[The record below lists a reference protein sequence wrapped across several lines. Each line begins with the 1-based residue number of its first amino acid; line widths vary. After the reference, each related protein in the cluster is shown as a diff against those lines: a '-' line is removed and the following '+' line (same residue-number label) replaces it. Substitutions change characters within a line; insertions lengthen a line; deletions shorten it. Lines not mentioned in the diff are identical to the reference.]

1 MRKVF
6 LIFLFF
12 QAIVL
17 ASQSDLPEVYTVKI
31 EDTGNEISFYL
42 DQAVLESIV
51 RATGNFEE
59 TRNLNKIM
67 DLDLNS
73 YVREYKFLQVQ
84 NKNFIEIKIDAVELR
99 SKLFDLNF
107 SLFTEKK
114 LKTVVWIN
122 CNLSRELK
130 SKTYQIAVDECNK
143 LKENITSEAKKRGG
157 RAIYPVLDSTE
168 IMIYEEGKNMENFE
182 NIYFNNEKYS
192 PDGWMYCNREN
203 GFLCYLP
210 EEPNNV
216 FSDLNPYNSF
226 HPLDAIQSLLDKISE
241 PYRVKSGSKNKKILI
256 TVKGNTSYEALQ
268 EFKGLL
274 GQNFLVK
281 KSFLHRLEDN
291 IFSFIVTTDSDSDDL
306 VEVMLTDNLLTLS
319 SKSSEEII
327 FQSMN

>member
-12 QAIVL
+12 QAIFL
-17 ASQSDLPEVYTVKI
+17 TSQSDLPDVYTVKI

-42 DQAVLESIV
+42 DQAVLEAIV

-59 TRNLNKIM
+59 TRKSKKIM

-73 YVREYKFLQVQ
+73 YVREYKFLQEQ

-114 LKTVVWIN
+114 LKAVVWVN

-130 SKTYQIAVDECNK
+130 SKTYQMALDECNN
-143 LKENITSEAKKRGG
+143 LKNIISSEAKKRGG
-157 RAIYPVLDSTE
+157 RAIYPILDSTE
-168 IMIYEEGKNMENFE
+168 ITFYEGKNMESFE
-182 NIYFNNEKYS
+182 NIYFNNEKYA
-192 PDGWMYCNREN
+192 PDGWMYCYREN

-216 FSDLNPYNSF
+216 FSNLNPYNSF
-226 HPLDAIQSLLDKISE
+226 LPFDAIQGLLDDISD
-241 PYRVKSGSKNKKILI
+241 PYRVKSGSKNRKILI
-256 TVKGNTSYEALQ
+256 TVEGNTSFDALQ
-268 EFKGLL
+268 TFKEFLS
-274 GQNFLVK
+274 QNFLVK

-291 IFSFIVTTDSDSDDL
+291 MFSFMVTTDSDSDDL

-327 FQSMN
+327 FQSVN

>member
-12 QAIVL
+12 QAIFL
-17 ASQSDLPEVYTVKI
+17 TSQSDLPDVYTVKI

-42 DQAVLESIV
+42 DQAVLEAIV

-59 TRNLNKIM
+59 TRNSKKIM
-67 DLDLNS
+67 DLDFNS
-73 YVREYKFLQVQ
+73 YVREYKFLQEQ

-99 SKLFDLNF
+99 SKLFELNF

-114 LKTVVWIN
+114 LKAVVWIN

-130 SKTYQIAVDECNK
+130 SKTYQMALNECNN
-143 LKENITSEAKKRGG
+143 LKDIISSEAKKRGG
-157 RAIYPVLDSTE
+157 RAIYPILDSTE
-168 IMIYEEGKNMENFE
+168 ITFYEGKNMESFE

-192 PDGWMYCNREN
+192 PDGWMYCYREN

-216 FSDLNPYNSF
+216 FSNLNPYNSF
-226 HPLDAIQSLLDKISE
+226 LPFDAIQGLLDDISD

-256 TVKGNTSYEALQ
+256 TVQGNTSFDALQ
-268 EFKGLL
+268 TFKEFLS
-274 GQNFLVK
+274 QNFLVK

-291 IFSFIVTTDSDSDDL
+291 VFSFMVITDSDSDDL

-319 SKSSEEII
+319 RKSSEEII
-327 FQSMN
+327 FQSIN

>member
-12 QAIVL
+12 QAIFLV
-17 ASQSDLPEVYTVKI
+17 SQSDLPEVYTVKI

-42 DQAVLESIV
+42 DQAVLEAIV

-59 TRNLNKIM
+59 TRNSKKIM

-73 YVREYKFLQVQ
+73 YVREYKFLQEQ

-114 LKTVVWIN
+114 LKAVVWVN
-122 CNLSRELK
+122 CNLSSELK
-130 SKTYQIAVDECNK
+130 SKTYQMALDECNN
-143 LKENITSEAKKRGG
+143 LKNIISNEAKKRGG
-157 RAIYPVLDSTE
+157 RAIYPILDSTE
-168 IMIYEEGKNMENFE
+168 ITFYEGKNMESFE

-192 PDGWMYCNREN
+192 PDGWMYCFREN

-216 FSDLNPYNSF
+216 FSNLNPYNSF
-226 HPLDAIQSLLDKISE
+226 LPFEAIQGLLDNISD
-241 PYRVKSGSKNKKILI
+241 PYRVKSGSKNRKILI
-256 TVKGNTSYEALQ
+256 TVEGNISFDALQ
-268 EFKGLL
+268 TFKEFLS
-274 GQNFLVK
+274 QNFLVK
-281 KSFLHRLEDN
+281 KSFLHKLEDN
-291 IFSFIVTTDSDSDDL
+291 MFSFMVTTDSDFEDL

-327 FQSMN
+327 FQSIN

>member
-12 QAIVL
+12 QPIFL

-31 EDTGNEISFYL
+31 EDTGNDISFYL
-42 DQAVLESIV
+42 DQAVLEAIV

-59 TRNLNKIM
+59 TRNSKKIM

-73 YVREYKFLQVQ
+73 YVREYKFLQEQ

-114 LKTVVWIN
+114 LKAVVWVN
-122 CNLSRELK
+122 CNLSSELK
-130 SKTYQIAVDECNK
+130 SKTYQMALDECNV
-143 LKENITSEAKKRGG
+143 LKDIISSEAKKRGG
-157 RAIYPVLDSTE
+157 RAIYPILDSTE
-168 IMIYEEGKNMENFE
+168 ITFYEGKNMESFE

-192 PDGWMYCNREN
+192 PDGWMYCYREK

-216 FSDLNPYNSF
+216 FSNLNPYNSF
-226 HPLDAIQSLLDKISE
+226 LPFDAIQGLLDNISD

-256 TVKGNTSYEALQ
+256 TVQGNTSFDALQ
-268 EFKGLL
+268 TFKEFLN
-274 GQNFLVK
+274 QNFLVK

-291 IFSFIVTTDSDSDDL
+291 MFSFMVTTDSDSDDL

-327 FQSMN
+327 FQNIN

>member
-12 QAIVL
+12 QAIFL
-17 ASQSDLPEVYTVKI
+17 TSQSDLPEVYTVKI

-42 DQAVLESIV
+42 DQAVLEAIV

-59 TRNLNKIM
+59 TRNSKKIT
-67 DLDLNS
+67 DLDFNS
-73 YVREYKFLQVQ
+73 YVREYKFLQEQ

-114 LKTVVWIN
+114 LKAVVWVN
-122 CNLSRELK
+122 CNLSSELK
-130 SKTYQIAVDECNK
+130 SKTYQMALDECNN
-143 LKENITSEAKKRGG
+143 LKNIISSEAKKRGG
-157 RAIYPVLDSTE
+157 RAIYPILDSTE
-168 IMIYEEGKNMENFE
+168 ITFYEGKNMESFE

-192 PDGWMYCNREN
+192 PDGWMYCYREN

-216 FSDLNPYNSF
+216 FSNLNPYNSF
-226 HPLDAIQSLLDKISE
+226 LPFDAIQGLLDNISD

-256 TVKGNTSYEALQ
+256 TVQGNTSFDALQ
-268 EFKGLL
+268 TFKEFLS
-274 GQNFLVK
+274 QNFLVK

-291 IFSFIVTTDSDSDDL
+291 MFSFIVTTDSDSDDL

-327 FQSMN
+327 FQSIN

>member
-12 QAIVL
+12 QAIFS

-31 EDTGNEISFYL
+31 EDTGNDISFYL
-42 DQAVLESIV
+42 DQAVLEAIV

-59 TRNLNKIM
+59 TRNSKKIM

-73 YVREYKFLQVQ
+73 YVREYKFLQEQ

-114 LKTVVWIN
+114 LKAVVWVN
-122 CNLSRELK
+122 CNLSSELK
-130 SKTYQIAVDECNK
+130 SKTYQMALDECNV
-143 LKENITSEAKKRGG
+143 LKDIISSEAKKRGG
-157 RAIYPVLDSTE
+157 RAIYPILDSTE
-168 IMIYEEGKNMENFE
+168 ITFYEGKNMESFE
-182 NIYFNNEKYS
+182 NIYFNNEKYA
-192 PDGWMYCNREN
+192 PDGWMYCYREN

-216 FSDLNPYNSF
+216 FSNLNPYNSF
-226 HPLDAIQSLLDKISE
+226 LPFDAIQGLLDNISD

-256 TVKGNTSYEALQ
+256 TVQGNTSFDALQ
-268 EFKGLL
+268 TFKEFLN
-274 GQNFLVK
+274 QNFLVK

-291 IFSFIVTTDSDSDDL
+291 MFSFMVTTDSDSDDL

-327 FQSMN
+327 FQNIN